1 MSTNRLE
8 AFSDGVIAII
18 ITIMVLEFEVP
29 EGHEFADIKPLWP
42 TLASYALS
50 FVFVANYWNNHHH
63 LLQAA
68 SRVNAKVMWAN
79 AHLLF
84 WLSLTPFATAWLG
97 HNATYPLPVAMYGV
111 LQLACGFAFLL
122 LTRALLREEDNSSFL
137 STVIGAGRKEKTSV
151 ALYAISIPLAYLHVW
166 LSFAAFIIVAVMWL
180 VPDRRYGK
188 IIKSDVTKNH
198 DH

>member
-8 AFSDGVIAII
+8 AFSDGVFAII
-18 ITIMVLEFEVP
+18 ITIMVLEFKVP
-29 EGHEFADIKPLWP
+29 EGHEFSDLKPLWS
-42 TLASYALS
+42 TLAAYALS

-84 WLSLTPFATAWLG
+84 WLSLTPFATAWMG
-97 HNATYPLPVAMYGV
+97 HNIKYPLPIAVYGV
-111 LQLACGFAFLL
+111 LQLGCGFAFLL
-122 LTRALLREEDNSSFL
+122 LTRALLAEEDESSFL
-137 STVIGAGRKEKTSV
+137 STVIGTGVKEKTSV
-151 ALYAISIPLAYLHVW
+151 TLYALSIPLSYIYSW
-166 LSFAAFIIVAVMWL
+166 LAFAAFFTVAILWL

-188 IIKSDVTKNH
+188 VIKTDMPHHH